1 MPIVF
6 TAILLMVLTSSSF
19 AASFNWV
26 DRDGFHSVDR
36 ITDVPL
42 AHRKDLPIAKNQISL
57 PFTAKENR
65 DGAMFV
71 WFIFGQEWYDY
82 PYTKAA
88 DFPRSPFFKE
98 VQEGKPGDIAWWKSF
113 MAIYRGEKGTLLSAQ
128 GELPLKAEEK
138 KRGKARWFR
147 YDGPPRVIPLPTE
160 KTASQKVLKTAND
173 SLLRL
178 NGAATFPPQV
188 KNDAERDLLRGK
200 WEKEAAKLEE
210 LRKKYPDDP
219 QVLRLIGVLYRLGFN
234 LGMPGAWERAEAY
247 LLRTEEL
254 LPDAPEA
261 YISLGVLYGDSQ
273 PDYAK
278 QAEQQFRFALRHS
291 RKEQLPQIWWGLSLA
306 LHSQKKEKE
315 AVEIIDRLIA
325 LRPGDENAKELRRTF
340 LKTDEMR
347 KQTTDD

>member
-1 MPIVF
+1 MPTVF
-6 TAILLMVLTSSSF
+6 TAILLFVLTSSSF

-26 DRDGFHSVDR
+26 DGDGFHSVDR

-42 AHRKDLPIAKNQISL
+42 AHRKDLPIAKNQVSL
-57 PFTAKENR
+57 PFVAEENR

-71 WFIFGQEWYDY
+71 WFIFGQEWFEY
-82 PYTKAA
+82 PYAKAA

-98 VQEGKPGDIAWWKSF
+98 VQEVKSGDIAWWKGF
-113 MAIYRGEKGTLLSAQ
+113 MAIFRGEKGMLLSAR
-128 GELPLKAEEK
+128 GELPLKTEEK

-147 YDGPPRVIPLPTE
+147 YDGPPRVIPPPTE
-160 KTASQKVLKTAND
+160 KKASQKVLKTAND

-188 KNDAERDLLRGK
+188 KDDAERDLLRGK
-200 WEKEAAKLEE
+200 WEKEATKLEE

-219 QVLRLIGVLYRLGFN
+219 QVLRLMGVLYRLGYN
-234 LGMPGAWERAEAY
+234 LGVPGAWERSEAY
-247 LLRTEEL
+247 LLRTEDL

-278 QAEQQFRFALRHS
+278 QAERQFRSALLHS

-306 LHSQKKEKE
+306 LHSQGKEKE
-315 AVEIIDRLIA
+315 ALEIIDRLIT
-325 LRPGDENAKELRRTF
+325 LRPDDEKAKELRRTF
-340 LKTDEMR
+340 LKTGR
-347 KQTTDD
+347 KDK

>member
-1 MPIVF
+1 MPTVF
-6 TAILLMVLTSSSF
+6 TAILLLVLTSSSF

-42 AHRKDLPIAKNQISL
+42 VHRKDLPMVKNQTSL
-57 PFTAKENR
+57 PFNAEENR

-71 WFIFGQEWYDY
+71 WFILGQEGFDY
-82 PYTKAA
+82 TYTKAA

-98 VQEGKPGDIAWWKSF
+98 AQERQPADIAWWKGF
-113 MAIYRGEKGTLLSAQ
+113 VVIYRGEKEMLLSAR
-128 GELPLKAEEK
+128 GDLPLKAEEK

-147 YDGPPRVIPLPTE
+147 YDGPPRVMPPPTE
-160 KTASQKVLKTAND
+160 NRAPQKVLKTAND

-188 KNDAERDLLRGK
+188 KDDAERDLLRGN
-200 WEKEAAKLEE
+200 WEKEAAKLEV

-219 QVLRLIGVLYRLGFN
+219 QVLRLLGVLYRMGYN

-247 LLRTEEL
+247 LLRTEEMI
-254 LPDAPEA
+254 PDAPEA
-261 YISLGVLYGDSQ
+261 YISLGVLYGDTQ

-278 QAEQQFRFALRHS
+278 QAERQFRLALQHA
-291 RKEQLPQIWWGLSLA
+291 RKSQLPQIWWGLSLA
-306 LHSQKKEKE
+306 LHYQGKEKE
-315 AVEIIDRLIA
+315 AVKIIDRLIA
-325 LRPGDENAKELRRTF
+325 LRPGDEKAKKLRETF
-340 LKTDEMR
+340 LTAGEEGK
-347 KQTTDD
+347 K

>member
-1 MPIVF
+1 MQIIL
-6 TAILLMVLTSSSF
+6 TAILFFVLTSSTF

-26 DRDGFHSVDR
+26 DREGFHSVDQ

-42 AHRKDLPIAKNQISL
+42 AHRKALPMVKNQTSL
-57 PFTAKENR
+57 PFTAEENR

-71 WFIFGQEWYDY
+71 WFILGQEGFDCT
-82 PYTKAA
+82 YTKAA
-88 DFPRSPFFKE
+88 DFPQSPFFKE
-98 VQEGKPGDIAWWKSF
+98 ARERQPADIAWWKGF
-113 MAIYRGEKGTLLSAQ
+113 VAIYRGEKEMLLSAR
-128 GELPLKAEEK
+128 GDLPLNAEEK

-147 YDGPPRVIPLPTE
+147 YDGPPRVTPPPTA
-160 KTASQKVLKTAND
+160 KKAPQNALKVAND

-188 KNDAERDLLRGK
+188 KDDTERDLLRGK
-200 WEKEAAKLEE
+200 LEKESAKLEV

-219 QVLRLIGVLYRLGFN
+219 QVLRLLGVSYRMGYN

-254 LPDAPEA
+254 MPEAPEA

-278 QAEQQFRFALRHS
+278 QAERQFRKALQHA
-291 RKEQLPQIWWGLSLA
+291 RKSQLPQIWWGLSLA
-306 LHSQKKEKE
+306 LHYQGKEKE
-315 AVEIIDRLIA
+315 AVKIIDRLII
-325 LRPGDENAKELRRTF
+325 LYPGDEKAKKLRKTF
-340 LKTDEMR
+340 LKEGR
-347 KQTTDD
+347 